1 MKLRNIPKKNYIIL
15 AAIFI
20 LTIIATF
27 YFASWYKALNEYYKT
42 NSVITEVISE
52 MESETLSSYI
62 MDNPETIIY
71 LSSSTDMNVKKF
83 EKKFKKMII
92 EKELSN
98 DIIFL
103 DLAKEENDDF
113 ANLLLK
119 NYMSKRLNKIQNIL
133 IPNLIYF
140 SNGEVTDILYIKETD
155 INTDDVKNFLERI
168 KIINN
173 D

>member
-20 LTIIATF
+20 MTIIATF
-27 YFASWYKALNEYYKT
+27 YFASWYNALNEYYKT

-83 EKKFKKMII
+83 EKK
-92 EKELSN
+92 
-98 DIIFL
+98 
-103 DLAKEENDDF
+103 
-113 ANLLLK
+113 
-119 NYMSKRLNKIQNIL
+119 
-133 IPNLIYF
+133 
-140 SNGEVTDILYIKETD
+140 
-155 INTDDVKNFLERI
+155 
-168 KIINN
+168 
-173 D
+173 